1 MRKSAYIY
9 CRISQDRTGAG
20 LGVERQEQ
28 DCRKLAESLGMEV
41 LAVFVDNDMSAFSGK
56 KRPAYSDMMEKLAKG
71 SAQAVLCWHTDRLHR
86 SPRELESYID
96 ICEKHGITTHATQAG
111 EIDLATPSGRA
122 VARTLGAWARYESEH
137 KSERLT
143 RAKRQAREQGKFTGG
158 PIPYGWDIVD
168 QRAVPNDEQAKAIKL
183 AVGMLLGGQSIAAV
197 IREFQSRGISTPRG
211 GAKWNHATLYG
222 QLLRPKLAGLMEVD
236 GELVDDPG
244 FPAILT
250 EDEWLGVRA
259 VLSDPTRRVSF
270 DNRNRWLLSGIA
282 TCECGSTVKVG
293 ATKDH
298 RGGRRAVY
306 RCKVD
311 GPGHVNRQAVQVD
324 MVVEAIVEVLLSQ
337 PEASASAAAAT
348 SAPDSGLA
356 AEANGLRARLSEA
369 ALMAADGDI
378 TMAQLRQITER
389 LRSKLD
395 ELESAMANQSIAA
408 TQQTFDAASEWSEA
422 SLEKK
427 RKLLSQL
434 VDVRLLRVGRN
445 AGRNFDPDSVEVTLK
460 SQ

>member
-1 MRKSAYIY
+1 MRKTAYVY
-9 CRISQDRTGAG
+9 CRISQDRSGEG
-20 LGVERQEQ
+20 LGVDRQER
-28 DCRKLAESLGMEV
+28 DCRQLASKLGYEV
-41 LAVFVDNDMSAFSGK
+41 SRLFVDNDVSAYSGK
-56 KRPAYSDMMEKLAKG
+56 KRPAYMEMLSLIERG
-71 SAQAVLCWHTDRLHR
+71 AVDAVICWDSDRLHR
-86 SPRELESYID
+86 APRELENYID
-96 ICEKHGITTHATQAG
+96 ACVAGSVTTHAVKTG
-111 EIDLATPSGRA
+111 EIDLSTASGQA
-122 VARTLGAWARYESEH
+122 IARTLGAWARYESDH
-137 KSERLT
+137 KSDRLK
-143 RAKRQAREQGKFTGG
+143 RAKQQAKEQGKFHGG
-158 PIPYGWDIVD
+158 PIPYGWDVD
-168 QRAVPNDEQAKAIKL
+168 NKRPVVNAEQAKAIKL
-183 AVGMLLGGQSIAAV
+183 AVSMVLEGNSMASIL
-197 IREFQSRGISTPRG
+197 REFQSRGIKTPRG
-211 GAKWNHATLYG
+211 GDKWNHITMRDL
-222 QLLRPKLAGLMEVD
+222 LLRPKLAGLMEGD
-236 GELVDDPG
+236 GELADDPG
-244 FPAILT
+244 FPAIQT
-250 EDEWLGVRA
+250 QYERLGVRA
-259 VLSDPTRRVSF
+259 VISDPTRRVSF

-395 ELESAMANQSIAA
+395 ELESAMANQAIAA
-408 TQQTFDAASEWSEA
+408 TQQTVDAAREWSEA